1 MGLAFKRGEAH
12 VWTIGAAV
20 IIAALVQ
27 TDDRTGHLE
36 GVLAEQPLLVG
47 HAGADA
53 KKEQAKSDD
62 KDGTLTEGS
71 PNALEKAHIFIIDK
85 KDDKAICSS
94 GEPPNKK
101 LASKLKKSLVT
112 SSSLENAHKSVVI
125 KRSFGFDD
133 AQEAQ
138 RLIALDDELM
148 QVFAGNEDRILRA
161 DFGKS
166 IFQLQDGA
174 PMQDQNAVLMRVPL
188 QVAVR
193 AGFQA
198 KIAQVEIIRILF
210 PADHDLA
217 GDARKLIPIFANA
230 DIFPLIVVRFARKFM
245 YG

>member
-1 MGLAFKRGEAH
+1 MIKQY
-12 VWTIGAAV
+12 
-20 IIAALVQ
+20 ALRENPQ
-27 TDDRTGHLE
+27 
-36 GVLAEQPLLVG
+36 
-47 HAGADA
+47 
-53 KKEQAKSDD
+53 
-62 KDGTLTEGS
+62 
-71 PNALEKAHIFIIDK
+71 
-85 KDDKAICSS
+85 
-94 GEPPNKK
+94 NKK

-133 AQEAQ
+133 TQEAQ
-138 RLIALDDELM
+138 RLIAFDDELM
-148 QVFAGNEDRILRA
+148 QVIAGNEDRILRA

-188 QVAVR
+188 QAAVR

-210 PADHDLA
+210 RADHDLA
-217 GDARKLIPIFANA
+217 GDAHKLIPIFANA